1 MRARKMNNVINVM
14 LQVAAECE
22 AHKSYCGDCLYRD
35 DKSGDCLF
43 KKVPEYWNI
52 AGATEKWRGIGL
64 MNHWGK
70 YGHDKGGE

>member
-1 MRARKMNNVINVM
+1 MRVRKMNNVINVM

-22 AHKSYCGDCLYRD
+22 AHGSHCGDCLYRN
-35 DKSGDCLF
+35 DKDGEGLF
-43 KKVPEYWNI
+43 KRVPEHWEVGYGW
-52 AGATEKWRGIGL
+52 GKWEGRGL